1 MTVWDVIFTSQPL
14 AQASPTGRRFSLTR
28 AERRSGWSL
37 ERFCLS
43 SRRRGK
49 NFFLGA
55 LPAPAPPFLRLIPG
69 RPAASEQS
77 WRMALACARGAR
89 ASRRGAG
96 SVPLASGRAAGDG
109 EEKALFSRSFQETA
123 GLPEEGEVGLV
134 EGFRFVGVGVQDA
147 QDQIFQTTK
156 KPAIPRHGAAQASPL
171 RAGRASGLMGGFGQ
185 QAEQASRKALQ

>member
-1 MTVWDVIFTSQPL
+1 LPARGER
-14 AQASPTGRRFSLTR
+14 AQAGAAQDRF
-28 AERRSGWSL
+28 RS
-37 ERFCLS
+37 
-43 SRRRGK
+43 
-49 NFFLGA
+49 
-55 LPAPAPPFLRLIPG
+55 LPA
-69 RPAASEQS
+69 
-77 WRMALACARGAR
+77 ALQGTGKRKR
-89 ASRRGAG
+89 YF
-96 SVPLASGRAAGDG
+96 P
-109 EEKALFSRSFQETA
+109 ETA